1 MDEDTS
7 QSLASILVPV
17 FTISL
22 VLLVQVQF
30 WFASSPETENKNE
43 IDEPQPPTTS
53 VKQAEEEAEELD
65 NGAKQQPNDVDQQS
79 EVENLATDELDNSSI
94 TPTQDNDVNKNVTT
108 AHQNDDKEEDLFAR
122 TNQWRCVCEEGS
134 FLPPALLKTFGPA
147 EAMVRL
153 GTGQCYHKQM

>member
-17 FTISL
+17 FTIGL
-22 VLLVQVQF
+22 VVLVQMQF
-30 WFASSPETENKNE
+30 WFASSPETESTNV
-43 IDEPQPPTTS
+43 IDEPQPPTS
-53 VKQAEEEAEELD
+53 AEQAEEEAEELD
-65 NGAKQQPNDVDQQS
+65 NGAKQQPNDMGKKS
-79 EVENLATDELDNSSI
+79 EVEDLATNKLDNSSI
-94 TPTQDNDVNKNVTT
+94 TPTQDNDVNKNITT
-108 AHQNDDKEEDLFAR
+108 ANDDEEEDLLFAR
-122 TNQWRCVCEEGS
+122 SNQWRCVCEEGS